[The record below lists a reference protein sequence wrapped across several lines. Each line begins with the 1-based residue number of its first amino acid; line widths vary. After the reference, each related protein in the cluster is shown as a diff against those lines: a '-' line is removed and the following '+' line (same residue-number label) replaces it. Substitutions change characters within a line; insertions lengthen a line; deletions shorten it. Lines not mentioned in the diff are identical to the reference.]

1 MIKKND
7 LTRLIKL
14 FMLLIKISMSMM
26 NKYDSAPKG
35 GYQIMESRGFGVI
48 NGIGIPYKYMF

>member
-1 MIKKND
+1 
-7 LTRLIKL
+7 
-14 FMLLIKISMSMM
+14 MLLIKISMSMM